1 MQFRHPAIVIDETV
15 TNLEYLTEFL
25 LDDID
30 QGSVC
35 TDGVAPCAMK
45 AIAALEALRVLLPR
59 LRVVRSNYVAS
70 SRFPDGPSGSDLL
83 TPAQDRTDA
92 SKAST
97 ESGDTRVLR

>member
-1 MQFRHPAIVIDETV
+1 MQFRHPASVIDETV

-25 LDDID
+25 IDDID
-30 QGSVC
+30 HGSVC
-35 TDGVAPCAMK
+35 TDEVPPCAMK

-83 TPAQDRTDA
+83 VSTQVDTDA
-92 SKAST
+92 SEAST
-97 ESGDTRVLR
+97 ESGDTRIIR